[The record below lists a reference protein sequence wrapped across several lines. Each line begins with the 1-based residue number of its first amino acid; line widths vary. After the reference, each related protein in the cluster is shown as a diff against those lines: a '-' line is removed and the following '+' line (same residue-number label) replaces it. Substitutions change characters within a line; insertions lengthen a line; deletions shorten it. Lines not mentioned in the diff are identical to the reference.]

1 MNTGIKRIFTSLL
14 AIAGVFAGSAL
25 ANAERPAPDDN
36 VTVSMT
42 VTASVADGKRMP
54 SLNRSDISVKQGKEN
69 LRVASWTPAQG
80 SSARLDLFI
89 LIDDG
94 ADPSLGLHLDD
105 LRAFIAA
112 QPATTLVGVGYTRNT
127 TVQIQQDLTTNHEL
141 AAKALR
147 LPLGSS
153 GAYASPYLS
162 VADLVRRW
170 PEDENRRE
178 VIVLSDGV
186 DRTGRG
192 GSFHRGFT
200 VNPDVETAAAVAQR
214 TNTVIHT
221 IYVPGSRRARLGYWP
236 RTNGQ
241 IQMASLSQ
249 KTGGKS
255 FYLGLQMPV
264 SLKPYLEELQ
274 TVFANQY
281 VLTFSAKPGS
291 KPGLRSIKLST
302 EVAGVTLAAHE
313 AVWVP
318 ASLN

>member
-1 MNTGIKRIFTSLL
+1 MNIGIKGIFTSLL
-14 AIAGVFAGSAL
+14 AIAGVFAGTTP

-69 LRVASWTPAQG
+69 LRVASWTPAPG
-80 SSARLDLFI
+80 SSAGLDLFI

-94 ADPSLGLHLDD
+94 ADPALGLHLDD

-112 QPATTLVGVGYTRNT
+112 QPATTLVGVGYTRNA
-127 TVQIQQDLTTNHEL
+127 TVQIQQDLTANHEL

-153 GAYASPYLS
+153 GAYGSPYLS
-162 VADLVRRW
+162 VADVVRRW

-200 VNPDVETAAAVAQR
+200 VNPDVDTAAAVAQR

-221 IYVPGSRRARLGYWP
+221 IYVPGSRRARL
-236 RTNGQ
+236 
-241 IQMASLSQ
+241 A
-249 KTGGKS
+249 TGRVPTDS
-255 FYLGLQMPV
+255 FKWRLCRR
-264 SLKPYLEELQ
+264 KPE
-274 TVFANQY
+274 AN
-281 VLTFSAKPGS
+281 
-291 KPGLRSIKLST
+291 RSILACRCLSR
-302 EVAGVTLAAHE
+302 
-313 AVWVP
+313 
-318 ASLN
+318 